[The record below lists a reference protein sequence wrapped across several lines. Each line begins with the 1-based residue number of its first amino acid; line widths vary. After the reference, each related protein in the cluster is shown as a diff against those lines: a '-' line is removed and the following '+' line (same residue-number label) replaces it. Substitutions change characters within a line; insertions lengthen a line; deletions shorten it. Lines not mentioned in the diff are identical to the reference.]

1 METQDGLKLLAT
13 KYSNYDWYDS
23 VGLDRYGR
31 YIVYVTTMNLD
42 VMKAVQH
49 SLEKKQ
55 VLISYANSKPE
66 NVKNYIIQYDPTKKE
81 SLHFLDFL
89 DEIVGEWTQANADS
103 SKMVDEVESIDIE
116 ELISSLDRL
125 ERICGSH
132 GLQDIFY
139 EIHDGKNAVTNLG
152 AKYPEV
158 KRDMQKLYNQYGFD
172 IIYEELDG

>member
-1 METQDGLKLLAT
+1 MEIQDGLKLLAT
-13 KYSNYDWYDS
+13 KYSTYDWYDS

-31 YIVYVTTMNLD
+31 YIVYVTTMNFD
-42 VMKAVQH
+42 VMNTVQH
-49 SLEKKQ
+49 FLEKKQ

-66 NVKNYIIQYDPTKKE
+66 NVKNYITQYDPTKKDP
-81 SLHFLDFL
+81 LHFLDFL
-89 DEIVGEWTQANADS
+89 DEIVSEWTE
-103 SKMVDEVESIDIE
+103 SKSDLSKTVDEGEPIDIE
-116 ELISSLDRL
+116 ELTSNLDRL

-139 EIHDGKNAVTNLG
+139 EVHDGKNAVTNLG